1 MSLDPKLVEAK
12 DLIKE
17 ATDGL
22 NKCLDQKNVMDTIP
36 GQYHGVITSIRDTI
50 RGAIIGST
58 DDVRDMMGKTW
69 NGQTLRARVQRMIAA
84 AVEGKGGP
92 DMPGPAIKQSS
103 ESARVVLHI
112 NSVKRA
118 AQLVGAW

>member
-22 NKCLDQKNVMDTIP
+22 TLCLGQKNVMDSIP
-36 GQYHGVITSIRDTI
+36 GQYHGVITSIRDTT
-50 RGAIIGST
+50 RGAIIGDV
-58 DDVRDMMGKTW
+58 DDVRDLLAKTW

-84 AVEGKGGP
+84 AVEGKGGA
-92 DMPGPAIKQSS
+92 DMPGPAIKPSS

-118 AQLVGAW
+118 AELVGAW